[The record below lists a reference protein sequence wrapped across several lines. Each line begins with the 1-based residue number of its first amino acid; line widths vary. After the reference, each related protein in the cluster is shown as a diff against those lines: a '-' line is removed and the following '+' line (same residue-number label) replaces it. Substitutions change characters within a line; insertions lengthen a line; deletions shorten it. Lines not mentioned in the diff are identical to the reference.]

1 MDFIVIDTEG
11 RRELTEIAII
21 DSQGKLIYEAFNQAY
36 AEHSHQQSFGKPLK
50 IILSDFKAITLRVPD
65 GIAERKTL
73 VFHNAEHDL
82 AVLKRSFYQVALPF
96 PHYRQIYCTYR
107 EAQKVLA
114 TSSYSLEYLAKKLN
128 LKVDRQYFN
137 REQAHVA
144 RYDAQFTYQL
154 YLTLKRMNPILSLSD
169 LSQVNPFG
177 SSRVDNPFQT
187 HPDNSNIY
195 HPQYNTLESVIDD
208 IKYDQNH
215 QSKGAVIIGQPG
227 TGKTHLIMRLAKQ
240 RLKLNRLLFIPCP
253 NDANTI
259 KYHTYSSILES
270 LNRSI
275 PGTGFNQLEYFLAN
289 TFVGII
295 KSTNTDTQRIQGIL
309 AKIQDDP
316 LKLYQILGGEGTQTR
331 RNNWDYIEKFTSDWW
346 FKEYGAV
353 GYAPEIIKGIVK
365 FCRYSDPSYKQLIKK
380 WLAADELEPEELD
393 KIGLSSWHDE
403 LSKEDFSLDAI
414 AVFGKLSL
422 LHEPLI
428 IVFDQLEMLGLEHNR
443 SILLNFGEAVK
454 EIFTRVPHSLIIF
467 NLFPNRWQQLQQ
479 TFDGSIIDRISQYQV
494 FLEPPTEAEI
504 QQILQLK
511 AQAVGSDL
519 TNLFTPQEIAKI
531 TQDKVSIRAVL
542 NYAAEYFR
550 YKYKNIP
557 LPNRQTAIADD
568 RDAKVQLDSAIVS
581 RLDRLESQ
589 QQKLEQLLS
598 NIARAFNG
606 FVVAPVITPIA
617 TPKNNLTL
625 PTQPDIIVSPS
636 NLEQTLEAKVHDY
649 LATQQAIL
657 EQDYHEA
664 EILLDEKDIGKLQ
677 DIIEA
682 FKQIS
687 ELETDIIP
695 TKRVFPPHRLIS
707 HKNLNKKFC
716 IGFLSSCKGS
726 KFTSRMQNFNAAVAT
741 QSQVRFILWRDTR
754 SDVISPKTIGGK
766 EINKL
771 NQTKNGDFR
780 DFTRNHRI
788 TFELLY
794 KFVSDVYNQ
803 DLDIDLDTEFQ
814 PAIKIVGDYFH
825 DYWLMQAI
833 L

>member
-1 MDFIVIDTEG
+1 MNFIVIDTEG
-11 RRELTEIAII
+11 RRELTGIAII
-21 DSQGKLIYEAFNQAY
+21 NSQGKLIYEAFNQEY
-36 AEHSHQQSFGKPLK
+36 FEYNHQGRSYRPL
-50 IILSDFKAITLRVPD
+50 ITILADFRA
-65 GIAERKTL
+65 IAEGKIL

-82 AVLKRSFYQVALPF
+82 AVLKRSFNRVALPF
-96 PHYRQIYCTYR
+96 PDYRQIYCTYR
-107 EAQKVLA
+107 QAQRVLA
-114 TSSYSLEYLAKKLN
+114 ASSYSLEYLAKKLN
-128 LKVDRQYFN
+128 LKVDCQYFN

-154 YLTLKRMNPILSLSD
+154 YITIQRMNSTTP
-169 LSQVNPFG
+169 QVNPFG

-195 HPQYNTLESVIDD
+195 NSQYNTLESVIDD

-227 TGKTHLIMRLAKQ
+227 TGKTHLIMRLAQQ

-270 LNRSI
+270 LNRTI

-295 KSTNTDTQRIQGIL
+295 KSTKIDTQRIQAIL

-316 LKLYQILGGEGTQTR
+316 LKLYEILGGEGTQAR

-346 FKEYGAV
+346 FQQYGAV

-365 FCRYSDPSYKQLIKK
+365 FCRYSDPGYKQLIKK
-380 WLAADELEPEELD
+380 WLAADELEPEELE
-393 KIGLSSWHDE
+393 KIGLNSWHDE
-403 LSKEDFSLDAI
+403 ISKEDFSLDAI

-454 EIFTRVPHSLIIF
+454 EIFTRVPHSLIIL

-494 FLEPPTEAEI
+494 FLQAPTEAEI
-504 QQILQLK
+504 QAILQLK

-519 TNLFTPQEIAKI
+519 TNLFTPSEITKI

-542 NYAAEYFR
+542 NHAAEYFR

-557 LPNRQTAIADD
+557 FPTRQNAIASEQDV
-568 RDAKVQLDSAIVS
+568 KVQLDSIIIS
-581 RLDRLESQ
+581 RLDQLESRQ
-589 QQKLEQLLS
+589 HKLEQLFS
-598 NIARAFNG
+598 NIAHAFNS
-606 FVVAPVITPIA
+606 FVITPAETQTINQTNA
-617 TPKNNLTL
+617 
-625 PTQPDIIVSPS
+625 TQPDLIDSPP
-636 NLEQTLEAKVHDY
+636 NLEKTLEVKVRDY
-649 LATQQAIL
+649 LTTQQEIL

-682 FKQIS
+682 FKQIT

-707 HKNLNKKFC
+707 NKNLC
-716 IGFLSSCKGS
+716 IGFLSSCKGNQ
-726 KFTSRMQNFNAAVAT
+726 FTSRMQNFNAAVAT
-741 QSQVRFILWRDTR
+741 KEQIKFILWRDTR
-754 SDVISPKTIGGK
+754 SDAISPKTIGSK
-766 EINKL
+766 EIDRL
-771 NQTKNGDFR
+771 NQTKNGEFR
-780 DFTRNHRI
+780 NFTRNHRI
-788 TFELLY
+788 IFEVLY
-794 KFVSDVYNQ
+794 KFISDIYNQ
-803 DLDIDLDTEFQ
+803 DLEIDLETEFQ
-814 PAIKIVGDYFH
+814 PAIKIAGDYFQ

-833 L
+833 FENDSIAIER

>member
-1 MDFIVIDTEG
+1 LDFIVIDTEG

-21 DSQGKLIYEAFNQAY
+21 NSQGKLIYEAFNRDYSEYIYPGRSAQ
-36 AEHSHQQSFGKPLK
+36 PLRK
-50 IILSDFKAITLRVPD
+50 ILSDFKAI
-65 GIAERKTL
+65 AEHKIL

-82 AVLKRSFYQVALPF
+82 AVLQRSFLQVALPF
-96 PHYRQIYCTYR
+96 PNYRQIYCTYR
-107 EAQKVLA
+107 EAKRVLA
-114 TSSYSLEYLAKKLN
+114 ASSYSLEYLAKKLN

-154 YLTLKRMNPILSLSD
+154 YLTIKRMNSVLPSSD

-295 KSTNTDTQRIQGIL
+295 KSTNTDTQRIQDIL

-346 FKEYGAV
+346 FKQYGAV

-365 FCRYSDPSYKQLIKK
+365 FCRYSDPGYKQLIKK
-380 WLAADELEPEELD
+380 WLAADELEPEELE

-494 FLEPPTEAEI
+494 FLEPPTETEI

-511 AQAVGSDL
+511 AQAVGADL
-519 TNLFTPQEIAKI
+519 NNLFTPQEIAKI

-557 LPNRQTAIADD
+557 LPNRQTAIDSEED
-568 RDAKVQLDSAIVS
+568 RGSSDSLGVLPAQLIS
-581 RLDRLESQ
+581 RLEQLESQ
-589 QQKLEQLLS
+589 QHKLEQLLS
-598 NIARAFNG
+598 NLAQAFNG
-606 FVVAPVITPIA
+606 FVKTSA
-617 TPKNNLTL
+617 
-625 PTQPDIIVSPS
+625 PDIIDFPP
-636 NLEQTLEAKVHDY
+636 NLEQTLEAKIRDY

-657 EQDYHEA
+657 ERDYHEA
-664 EILLDEKDIGKLQ
+664 EILLDEKDVGKLQ

-682 FKQIS
+682 FKQIT
-687 ELETDIIP
+687 ELETDVLP
-695 TKRVFPPHRLIS
+695 TKRVFPPHRFIS
-707 HKNLNKKFC
+707 NKNLNQNFC
-716 IGFLSSCKGS
+716 IGFLSSCKGNQ
-726 KFTSRMQNFNAAVAT
+726 FTSRLQNFNAAVAT

-754 SDVISPKTIGGK
+754 SDAISVKTIGGK
-766 EINKL
+766 EIDKL
-771 NQTKNGDFR
+771 NQTKNGEFKV
-780 DFTRNHRI
+780 FTRDHRI
-788 TFELLY
+788 TFELLH

-803 DLDIDLDTEFQ
+803 DLDLDLDTEFQ
-814 PAIKIVGDYFH
+814 PAIKIVGNYFQ

>member
-21 DSQGKLIYEAFNQAY
+21 NSQGKLIYEAFNQDY
-36 AEHSHQQSFGKPLK
+36 FKYTHQKSSGKPLK
-50 IILSDFKAITLRVPD
+50 TILSDFKAI
-65 GIAERKTL
+65 AEGKIL

-82 AVLKRSFYQVALPF
+82 AVLAKSFSQLAFPF
-96 PHYRQIYCTYR
+96 PDYQQIYCTYR
-107 EAQKVLA
+107 QAQRALSA
-114 TSSYSLEYLAKKLN
+114 SSYSLEYLAKKLN
-128 LKVDRQYFN
+128 LKVNRQYFN

-154 YLTLKRMNPILSLSD
+154 YLTIKRMNSTLPLPQI
-169 LSQVNPFG
+169 NPFG
-177 SSRVDNPFQT
+177 SSRVDNPFQN

-215 QSKGAVIIGQPG
+215 QSKGAVIIGSPG
-227 TGKTHLIMRLAKQ
+227 TGKTHLIMRLAQQ

-275 PGTGFNQLEYFLAN
+275 PGTQFNQLEYFLAN

-295 KSTNTDTQRIQGIL
+295 KSTNTDTQKIQGIL
-309 AKIQDDP
+309 NKIQDDP
-316 LKLYQILGGEGTQTR
+316 LKLYKILGGERTQDR
-331 RNNWDYIEKFTSDWW
+331 RNNWDYVEKFTSDWW
-346 FKEYGAV
+346 FKQYGAV

-365 FCRYSDPSYKQLIKK
+365 FCRYSDPGYKQLIKK
-380 WLAADELEPEELD
+380 WLAADELEPAELD

-403 LSKEDFSLDAI
+403 ISKEDFSLDAI

-494 FLEPPTEAEI
+494 FLEPPTEEQTQA
-504 QQILQLK
+504 ILQLK
-511 AQAVGSDL
+511 AQAVGADL

-531 TQDKVSIRAVL
+531 TQDKSSIRAVL

-557 LPNRQTAIADD
+557 LPDRQTKISEEK
-568 RDAKVQLDSAIVS
+568 DARVPLDSQLVS
-581 RLDRLESQ
+581 RLERLESQ
-589 QQKLEQLLS
+589 QYKLEQLLN
-598 NIARAFNG
+598 NIAQAFNG
-606 FVVAPVITPIA
+606 FVSISPA
-617 TPKNNLTL
+617 TSTTNLVSS
-625 PTQPDIIVSPS
+625 TQPDLIVPSP
-636 NLEQTLEAKVHDY
+636 NLEKTLAAKVRDY
-649 LATQQAIL
+649 LLTQQEIL

-682 FKQIS
+682 FKQIT
-687 ELETDIIP
+687 ELETDILP
-695 TKRVFPPHRLIS
+695 SKRVFPPHRLITN
-707 HKNLNKKFC
+707 KNLC
-716 IGFLSSCKGS
+716 IGFISSCKGNQ
-726 KFTSRMQNFNAAVAT
+726 FTSRLQNFNTAVAT
-741 QSQVRFILWRDTR
+741 QSQIRFILWRDSR
-754 SDVISPKTIGGK
+754 SDAISPKTVGGK
-766 EINKL
+766 EIDKL
-771 NQTKNGDFR
+771 NQTKNGEFR
-780 DFTRNHRI
+780 SFTRSERI

-794 KFVSDVYNQ
+794 KFVSDIYNQ
-803 DLDIDLDTEFQ
+803 DLDINLETELQ
-814 PAIKIVGDYFH
+814 PAIKIAGDYFQ

>member
-1 MDFIVIDTEG
+1 LNFIVIDTEG

-21 DSQGKLIYEAFNQAY
+21 NSQGSLIYEAFNQEY
-36 AEHSHQQSFGKPLK
+36 FEYNHQGRFHQPLTT
-50 IILSDFKAITLRVPD
+50 ILSDFRA
-65 GIAERKTL
+65 IAEGKIL

-82 AVLKRSFYQVALPF
+82 AVLERSFRQVSLAFPNYQ
-96 PHYRQIYCTYR
+96 QIYCTYR
-107 EAQKVLA
+107 AAQRA
-114 TSSYSLEYLAKKLN
+114 FPASSYSLEYLAKKLN

-137 REQAHVA
+137 REQAHIA

-154 YLTLKRMNPILSLSD
+154 YLTIKRMNSALPSSDLSQ

-295 KSTNTDTQRIQGIL
+295 KSTNTDTQRIQDIL
-309 AKIQDDP
+309 AKIQNDP
-316 LKLYQILGGEGTQTR
+316 LKLYEILGGEGTQTR
-331 RNNWDYIEKFTSDWW
+331 RSNWDYIEKFTSDWW
-346 FKEYGAV
+346 FKQYGAV

-365 FCRYSDPSYKQLIKK
+365 FCRYSDPGYKQLIKK
-380 WLAADELEPEELD
+380 WLAADELEPEELE
-393 KIGLSSWHDE
+393 KIGLSSWHNE

-467 NLFPNRWQQLQQ
+467 NLFPHRWQQLQQ

-494 FLEPPTEAEI
+494 LLEPPTADAM

-511 AQAVGSDL
+511 AQAVGADL
-519 TNLFTPQEIAKI
+519 SNLFTPPEIAKI
-531 TQDKVSIRAVL
+531 TQDKGSIRAVL

-557 LPNRQTAIADD
+557 FPDRPSINFEEDRGLSDSVAVLPA
-568 RDAKVQLDSAIVS
+568 QLVS
-581 RLDRLESQ
+581 RLDQLEAQ
-589 QQKLEQLLS
+589 QRKLEQLIS
-598 NIARAFNG
+598 NLAQAFNG
-606 FVVAPVITPIA
+606 FGQTPAVEQVNSPISNPQ
-617 TPKNNLTL
+617 TDLIDSP
-625 PTQPDIIVSPS
+625 PD
-636 NLEQTLEAKVHDY
+636 LEPTLETKVREY
-649 LATQQAIL
+649 LVTQQAIL
-657 EQDYHEA
+657 ERDYHEA
-664 EILLDEKDIGKLQ
+664 EILLDEKDVGKLQ

-682 FKQIS
+682 FKQIT
-687 ELETDIIP
+687 ELETDVLP
-695 TKRVFPPHRLIS
+695 SKRVFPPHRLIS
-707 HKNLNKKFC
+707 NKNLC
-716 IGFLSSCKGS
+716 IGFLSSCKGNQ
-726 KFTSRMQNFNAAVAT
+726 FTSRMQNFNAAVAT
-741 QSQVRFILWRDTR
+741 QSQVKFILWRDSR
-754 SDVISPKTIGGK
+754 SDAISAKTIGGK
-766 EINKL
+766 EITKL
-771 NQTKNGDFR
+771 NQTKNGEFR
-780 DFTRNHRI
+780 DFTRSHRI

-803 DLDIDLDTEFQ
+803 DLDLNLDTEFQ
-814 PAIKIVGDYFH
+814 SAIRIVGDYFR

-833 L
+833 LRFSD

>member
-21 DSQGKLIYEAFNQAY
+21 NSQGELIYEAFNRDCSEYIYQGR
-36 AEHSHQQSFGKPLK
+36 SFKPSKLLK
-50 IILSDFKAITLRVPD
+50 TILEDFKT
-65 GIAERKTL
+65 IATGKIL

-82 AVLKRSFYQVALPF
+82 AVLERSFSQIALPF
-96 PHYRQIYCTYR
+96 PDYRQIYCTYR
-107 EAQKVLA
+107 EAQKA
-114 TSSYSLEYLAKKLN
+114 FAASRYSLEYLAKKLN

-154 YLTLKRMNPILSLSD
+154 YLTIKRMNSVLPTSD

-195 HPQYNTLESVIDD
+195 HPQYNTLESVLDD

-275 PGTGFNQLEYFLAN
+275 PGTVFNQLEYFLAN

-295 KSTNTDTQRIQGIL
+295 QSTNTDTQRIQGIL

-316 LKLYQILGGEGTQTR
+316 LKLYEILGGEGTQTR

-346 FKEYGAV
+346 FKQYGAV

-365 FCRYSDPSYKQLIKK
+365 FCRYSDPGYKQLIKK
-380 WLAADELEPEELD
+380 WLAADELEPAELE

-414 AVFGKLSL
+414 AVLGKLSL
-422 LHEPLI
+422 LYEPLI

-467 NLFPNRWQQLQQ
+467 NLFPQRWQQLQQ

-519 TNLFTPQEIAKI
+519 SNLFTPQEIATI

-557 LPNRQTAIADD
+557 LPNRQTAIATEP
-568 RDAKVQLDSAIVS
+568 DAKVQLDSVIIS

-589 QQKLEQLLS
+589 QHKLSQLL
-598 NIARAFNG
+598 NNLAQAFNG
-606 FVVAPVITPIA
+606 FVVTPAETPVIIPTSA
-617 TPKNNLTL
+617 
-625 PTQPDIIVSPS
+625 TQPDLIKPLP
-636 NLEQTLEAKVHDY
+636 NLEKTLETKVRDY
-649 LATQQAIL
+649 LSTQQAIL
-657 EQDYHEA
+657 EKDYHEA

-682 FKQIS
+682 FKQII

-695 TKRVFPPHRLIS
+695 SKRVFPPHRLIS
-707 HKNLNKKFC
+707 YKNLNKNFC

-726 KFTSRMQNFNAAVAT
+726 QFTARIQNFNAAVAT
-741 QSQVRFILWRDTR
+741 QEQIKFILWRDTR

-766 EINKL
+766 EIDKL
-771 NQTKNGDFR
+771 NQTKNGEYR
-780 DFTRNHRI
+780 DFTRDQRI
-788 TFELLY
+788 IFELLY

-803 DLDIDLDTEFQ
+803 DIDIDLNTEFQ
-814 PAIKIVGDYFH
+814 PAIRIVGDYFQ

-833 L
+833 LGDLN